1 MKQTPGCTD
10 GAVSVLCSIR
20 YSQRSHAGN
29 DIQKLEAVLTP
40 STMDV
45 FDVANNPLFVV
56 ASYVVAFS
64 PWVLYSSVDHV
75 DGRWREVSTL
85 SALTTKAAVTLCVSI
100 VALVAYTAVQFAAED
115 WKEGM
120 AAAIV
125 LVASS
130 WLPIVRV
137 ARQLWIVRAS
147 ATLGRVICG
156 VSDDSTLWNPRN
168 SSKFYDND
176 GPGEGLTDIS
186 LIAWFREWRGF
197 RAGCKGLSSRAAALG
212 DAGYEP
218 SRSDYDHAMAV
229 AKFRLRMVAAEVD
242 DADNGLK
249 RLVWLFDNLVAHHEK
264 FQAILCLGLLVH
276 SLQIL
281 CQADTAGFRWLEWL
295 QRGHANDVVRHVQDG
310 HLKACRM
317 LQQSPDDTK
326 LPPADYH
333 EVYTLLPAERASREE
348 LELVKWPD
356 VMYVVSSTLELH
368 VLTVELSSPNSLGGV
383 GTLEFVEKHVLGTVA
398 GNRFR
403 GSGSRLV
410 EDFRKSSRTGG
421 VFRALRAREEGQPES
436 RWERLYAHA
445 NELAEVLS
453 GSMRKV
459 GGYEYDAFAKPAG
472 ALNVLLTDVASLPE
486 VMGEQA

>member
-1 MKQTPGCTD
+1 
-10 GAVSVLCSIR
+10 
-20 YSQRSHAGN
+20 
-29 DIQKLEAVLTP
+29 
-40 STMDV
+40 MDV
-45 FDVANNPLFVV
+45 NEVANNPLFVL

-75 DGRWREVSTL
+75 DGRWRELKTL
-85 SALTTKAAVTLCVSI
+85 SARTTKAAVTLCVSI

-147 ATLGRVICG
+147 ETLGQVVCG
-156 VSDDSTLWNPRN
+156 VSADSMPWNPRN
-168 SSKFYDND
+168 SSSFYDND
-176 GPGEGLTDIS
+176 DPGDGLTDIS
-186 LIAWFREWRGF
+186 LTSWFWDWRGF

-218 SRSDYDHAMAV
+218 SQSDYDHAMAV
-229 AKFRLRMVAAEVD
+229 AHFRLRMVTAEAD
-242 DADNGLK
+242 DADNGLR
-249 RLVWLFDNLVAHHEK
+249 RLVWLFDNLVGHQEK

-276 SLQIL
+276 SCQVLY
-281 CQADTAGFRWLEWL
+281 QADAVSFRWLDWL
-295 QRGHANDVVRHVQDG
+295 QQGYTNDVVGHVEDG

-317 LQQSPDDTK
+317 LQQSPVETK

-333 EVYTLLPAERASREE
+333 EVYTLLPADRASREE
-348 LELVKWPD
+348 LEHLKWQD
-356 VMYVVSSTLELH
+356 VMYLVSSTLELH
-368 VLTVELSSPNSLGGV
+368 VLTAELSSPDRLGGV

-403 GSGSRLV
+403 GSDSVLV
-410 EDFRKSSRTGG
+410 EDFRASMRTGG
-421 VFRALRAREEGQPES
+421 VLQALRAHEEGQPGS
-436 RWERLYAHA
+436 RWDTLYAHA
-445 NELAEVLS
+445 NKLAEVLS
-453 GSMRKV
+453 GSMQKV
-459 GGYEYDAFAKPAG
+459 GGYEYGAFAEPVD
-472 ALNVLLTDVASLPE
+472 ALKNLLTRFLSLPE
-486 VMGEQA
+486 VVGGHA